1 MSNRLREVLVR
12 HGSTVLVLGA
22 LAGVAWWGHHTGWKF
37 ARPLAT
43 PQGAAEDWCDAH
55 GVPDSRCLAC
65 NPELG
70 GASAADWCKEHG
82 VPESICTRCNDEL
95 TAGFQAKGDWCK
107 EHGLPNSQCF
117 QCTPAL
123 EAKFK
128 EMAPR

>member
-1 MSNRLREVLVR
+1 MRTKSMIRNALCAVL
-12 HGSTVLVLGA
+12 
-22 LAGVAWWGHHTGWKF
+22 LAYLPISCGGEEP
-37 ARPLAT
+37 R
-43 PQGAAEDWCDAH
+43 QGANTGDPKAENRAPL
-55 GVPDSRCLAC
+55 VQKV
-65 NPELG
+65 EV
-70 GASAADWCKEHG
+70 ADWCKEHV

-123 EAKFK
+123 EAKYK